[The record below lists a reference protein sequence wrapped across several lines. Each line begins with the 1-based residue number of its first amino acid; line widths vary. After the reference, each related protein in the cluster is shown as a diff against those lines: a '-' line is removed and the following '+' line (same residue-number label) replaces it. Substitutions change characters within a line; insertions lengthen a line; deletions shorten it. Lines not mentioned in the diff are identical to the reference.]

1 MLNCLILSGT
11 QLQDMKITQSLTSSE
26 VRLLIQKSSD
36 GCFIHSLLCLFTHL
50 ICTNLYLTFCWRTGA
65 VGAWLRSFPPYCKGI
80 GRTYAC
86 IPAFLAFLPVQL
98 VSTVLQSESAVHRH
112 VSPPS
117 WRSFPFRSLHSIEQ
131 GSLCYTRCPHQLST
145 LYSVNGIKVSTP
157 SPNSSY
163 HLPSPWH
170 PYFCFLCLYFCFANM
185 IIYTIFPDFY
195 MH

>member
-11 QLQDMKITQSLTSSE
+11 SLQDMKITQSLTSSE

-50 ICTNLYLTFCWRTGA
+50 ICTSFQLTFCWRTGA

-98 VSTVLQSESAVHRH
+98 VSTVLQRIRPYIRMYPRLSGVPSRSGSFHRTAKRIGRTYACI
-112 VSPPS
+112 PA
-117 WRSFPFRSLHSIEQ
+117 FLAF
-131 GSLCYTRCPHQLST
+131 
-145 LYSVNGIKVSTP
+145 
-157 SPNSSY
+157 
-163 HLPSPWH
+163 LPLQVITQH
-170 PYFCFLCLYFCFANM
+170 
-185 IIYTIFPDFY
+185 
-195 MH
+195 